1 MDKNEHIIF
10 GIHPVLEAIY
20 AGKTIDKLYIQQDI
34 KGPGLTEL
42 RNAIK
47 KHNIPFSHVPV
58 FKLNKHVTGNHQGV
72 IGFISPIALH
82 DIEQLVPTLFEE
94 GKVPFILVLDK
105 LTDVRNFGA
114 ISRSAACAGVDAI
127 VIPSRES
134 AQINADAI
142 KTSAGAL
149 NHIPVCKVNNLTD
162 TILFLKASGL
172 YVVSCT
178 EKSNKTIY
186 DADYRAPTAIIM
198 GSEEKGISN
207 QLLKNSD
214 MLVKIPMVGEIG
226 SLNVSVAA
234 GIIIFEAA
242 KQRMLA
248 K

>member
-1 MDKNEHIIF
+1 MNKDEHIIF
-10 GIHPVLEAIY
+10 GIHPVLEAIHS
-20 AGKTIDKLYIQQDI
+20 GKEIDKLYIQQDI

-47 KHNIPFSHVPV
+47 KHKIPFSHVPV
-58 FKLNKHVTGNHQGV
+58 FKLNKHVSGNHQGV

-82 DIEQLVPTLFEE
+82 DIEQIIPSLFDQ
-94 GKVPFILVLDK
+94 GKIPFILVLDK

-114 ISRSAACAGVDAI
+114 ISRSASCAGVDAI

-149 NHIPVCKVNNLTD
+149 NHIPVCKVQNLTD

-172 YVVSCT
+172 FIVSCT

-186 DADYRAPTAIIM
+186 DTDYTVPTAIIM
-198 GSEEKGISN
+198 GGEEKGISN
-207 QLLKNSD
+207 QLIKNSD
-214 MLVKIPMVGEIG
+214 VLVKIPIVGEIS

-242 KQRMLA
+242 KQRLSFS
-248 K
+248 

>member
-1 MDKNEHIIF
+1 MNKDEHLIF
-10 GIHPVLEAIY
+10 GIHPILEAINS
-20 AGKTIDKLYIQQDI
+20 GKEIDKLYIQQDI

-47 KHNIPFSHVPV
+47 KHKIPFSHVPV
-58 FKLNKHVTGNHQGV
+58 FKLNKHVSGNHQGV

-82 DIEQLVPTLFEE
+82 DIEQIVPTLFEQ
-94 GKVPFILVLDK
+94 GKVPFVLILDK
-105 LTDVRNFGA
+105 VTDVRNFGA

-149 NHIPVCKVNNLTD
+149 NHIPVCKVQNLTD
-162 TILFLKASGL
+162 IVLFLKASGL
-172 YVVSCT
+172 KIVSCT
-178 EKSNKTIY
+178 EKSSDTIY
-186 DADYRAPTAIIM
+186 DVDYTSPTAIIM
-198 GSEEKGISN
+198 GGEEKGISN

-214 MLVKIPMVGEIG
+214 ARVKIPIVGEIS

-234 GIIIFEAA
+234 GIVLFEAA
-242 KQRMLA
+242 KQRFN
-248 K
+248 

>member
-1 MDKNEHIIF
+1 MNKDEHIIF
-10 GIHPVLEAIY
+10 GIHPVLEAIHS
-20 AGKTIDKLYIQQDI
+20 GKEIDKLYIQQDI

-47 KHNIPFSHVPV
+47 KHKIPFSHVPV
-58 FKLNKHVTGNHQGV
+58 FKLNKHVSGNHQGV

-82 DIEQLVPTLFEE
+82 DIEQIIPSLFDQ
-94 GKVPFILVLDK
+94 GKIPFILVLDK

-114 ISRSAACAGVDAI
+114 ISRSASCAGVDAI

-149 NHIPVCKVNNLTD
+149 NHIPVCKVQNLTD

-172 YVVSCT
+172 FIVSCT

-186 DADYRAPTAIIM
+186 DTDYTVPTAIIM
-198 GSEEKGISN
+198 GGEEKGISN
-207 QLLKNSD
+207 QLIKNSD
-214 MLVKIPMVGEIG
+214 VLVKIPIVGEIS

-242 KQRMLA
+242 KQRLLFS
-248 K
+248 

>member
-1 MDKNEHIIF
+1 MNKNEHIIF

-20 AGKTIDKLYIQQDI
+20 AGKEIDKLYIQQDI

-47 KHNIPFSHVPV
+47 KHKIPFSHVPI
-58 FKLNKHVTGNHQGV
+58 FKLNKHVSGNHQGV

-82 DIEQLVPTLFEE
+82 DIEQLIPLLFEQ
-94 GKVPFILVLDK
+94 GKTPFILVLDK

-114 ISRSAACAGVDAI
+114 ISRSASCAGVDAI
-127 VIPSRES
+127 VIPTRES

-149 NHIPVCKVNNLTD
+149 NYIPVCKVSNLTD
-162 TILFLKASGL
+162 AILFLKASGL
-172 YVVSCT
+172 FIVSCT
-178 EKSNKTIY
+178 EKSNTTIY
-186 DADYRAPTAIIM
+186 DIDYTVPTAIIM
-198 GSEEKGISN
+198 GGEEKGISN

-214 MLVKIPMVGEIG
+214 VLVRIPITGKIS

-234 GIIIFEAA
+234 GIVIFEAV
-242 KQRMLA
+242 KQRLS